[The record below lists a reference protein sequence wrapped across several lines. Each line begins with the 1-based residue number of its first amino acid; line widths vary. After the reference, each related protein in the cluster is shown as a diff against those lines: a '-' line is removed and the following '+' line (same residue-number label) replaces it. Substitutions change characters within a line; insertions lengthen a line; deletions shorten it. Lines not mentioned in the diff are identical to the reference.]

1 MSVKVTRT
9 LLQCIESS
17 PQQHEVR
24 QCLADLAL
32 QVCDL
37 VRARSDA
44 AEARQEV
51 PSNSSEQPSTAPVS
65 QPTAELEQL
74 DDQLH
79 VDSLQSDT
87 AMAGE
92 AGTSGQA
99 NLAAGTAAVPPGQ
112 SSSIWPSSNVPRPVP
127 TVADITECITH
138 AAGAAHLSLHT

>member
-1 MSVKVTRT
+1 MEAQQAQRRQDKKASRQRTLVAFRAARNDSSNGSVSVTINVTQAGNMSVKVTQT

-65 QPTAELEQL
+65 QPTAELKQL
-74 DDQLH
+74 DDQLLA
-79 VDSLQSDT
+79 DS
-87 AMAGE
+87 
-92 AGTSGQA
+92 
-99 NLAAGTAAVPPGQ
+99 
-112 SSSIWPSSNVPRPVP
+112 
-127 TVADITECITH
+127 
-138 AAGAAHLSLHT
+138 